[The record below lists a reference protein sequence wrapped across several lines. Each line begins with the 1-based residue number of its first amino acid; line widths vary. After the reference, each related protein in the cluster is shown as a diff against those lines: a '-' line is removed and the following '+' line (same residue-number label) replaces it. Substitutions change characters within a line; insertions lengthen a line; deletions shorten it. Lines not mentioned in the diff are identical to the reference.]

1 LFCNNADMSC
11 NDIQFY
17 STYIYIY
24 IYIYM
29 FHLIL
34 YKRREKRE
42 REREREGGGEI
53 IFNGLVNFKLFCL
66 KRIINL
72 KKILT

>member
-1 LFCNNADMSC
+1 
-11 NDIQFY
+11 
-17 STYIYIY
+17 
-24 IYIYM
+24 M
-29 FHLIL
+29 FHPIL

-42 REREREGGGEI
+42 REREREGGGER